1 GRTAAARRTCA
12 ARRRA
17 GPADPRAG
25 APRHRECAGGER
37 RVDVQR
43 PESPSQDNGR
53 QSERA
58 CPQARGGA
66 VHQLQQIV
74 RGPDPQDRV
83 PFDGAGPARAG
94 ALPRPYGSPD
104 PRDPP
109 GLREFFLRR
118 DFMLQ
123 STSLHVAIIIDGNG
137 RWAARRSRAPVP
149 PRRGLLGARRDPGR
163 PAPPRRGS
171 LDSHGRRAAPLR
183 LSAVGMCLCGAVLHR
198 THVARFRG
206 GRPGGRAARVSRAPA
221 TVRRAAGSGRRMSA
235 LTERTRLG
243 LEVLATGVVLG
254 IAGDALLRATP
265 WGLNAFLC
273 TVALAAAAA
282 WLVYRRRIAVGR
294 DAPWLAMAAVLLGS
308 NFAIRDS
315 DALRALDAMGLAILL
330 ALAGFSLRGV
340 ALRGRD
346 AWEYVRSGVVAALS
360 AWFG

>member
-1 GRTAAARRTCA
+1 
-12 ARRRA
+12 A

-123 STSLHVAIIIDGNG
+123 STSLHVAIIMDGNG
-137 RWAARRSRAPVP
+137 RWAARR
-149 PRRGLLGARRDPGR
+149 GLP
-163 PAPPRRGS
+163 
-171 LDSHGRRAAPLR
+171 
-183 LSAVGMCLCGAVLHR
+183 
-198 THVARFRG
+198 
-206 GRPGGRAARVSRAPA
+206 
-221 TVRRAAGSGRRMSA
+221 RAAGTALRFRLAVDYSA
-235 LTERTRLG
+235 RAAIPAGQLLPDVDLLIRTGGEQRLSDFLLWECAYAELYFTELMWP
-243 LEVLATGVVLG
+243 
-254 IAGDALLRATP
+254 D
-265 WGLNAFLC
+265 F
-273 TVALAAAAA
+273 AAA
-282 WLVYRRRIAVGR
+282 
-294 DAPWLAMAAVLLGS
+294 DLA
-308 NFAIRDS
+308 
-315 DALRALDAMGLAILL
+315 DALRAFHARQRRFGGLPEA
-330 ALAGFSLRGV
+330 AAG
-340 ALRGRD
+340 
-346 AWEYVRSGVVAALS
+346 
-360 AWFG
+360 